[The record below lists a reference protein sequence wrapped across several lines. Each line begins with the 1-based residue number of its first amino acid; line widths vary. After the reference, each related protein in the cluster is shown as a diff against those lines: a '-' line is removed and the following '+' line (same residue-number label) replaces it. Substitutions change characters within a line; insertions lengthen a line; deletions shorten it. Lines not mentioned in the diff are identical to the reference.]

1 VDDHEKMMT
10 FLESVVKIAVEEYG
24 VPCHVEFPPEHISGG
39 HDDRWF
45 AAGFCER
52 EV

>member
-1 VDDHEKMMT
+1 MDDHEKMMT